1 MKLVNLYDT
10 KDVGK
15 FIEDE
20 GPSAK
25 EHYQQ
30 TGFSALS
37 RVLWVGPSNSG
48 KTNALGNYVM
58 AASGHYEQIIM
69 VTSGIEEPIYQS
81 LAEKLEKQNSIRF
94 FGIDDLPT
102 LAEMEVTKKALEA
115 TKKKKER
122 WLVVFDDLMNQIRGK
137 NERKLRDYFT
147 MMRKCG
153 MDGHFLS
160 QSWYDTDSV
169 IRKNCEFA
177 CIFVIA
183 GRRDSNAVVNENGF
197 PDDTKGD
204 ISRQMYKM
212 SVQKKGDFFKI
223 DRRFSKVEKRYSR
236 NFTDYF
242 EIDTYGGHATL
253 RIPKWYKKENGDKPV
268 QKERKRKYENSDEEF
283 SSGESGDED
292 DAESEEEE
300 TGKGLAAKK
309 KKKTS
314 IVARKT
320 IALPTKLPRN

>member
-1 MKLVNLYDT
+1 MQLINLYET

-15 FIEDE
+15 FVEDD
-20 GPSAK
+20 GPGSK
-25 EHYQQ
+25 EHYDQ

-81 LAEKLEKQNSIRF
+81 LAEKLEKLNCIRF

-102 LAEMEVTKKALEA
+102 LAEMEITKKALEA

-122 WLVVFDDLMNQIRGK
+122 WLVVFDDLMNQISGR
-137 NERKLRDYFT
+137 NEKKVRDYFT

-160 QSWYDTDSV
+160 QSWYDTDKV

-183 GRRDSNAVVNENGF
+183 GKRDSNAIVSDNGF
-197 PDDTKGD
+197 PEDTNGD
-204 ISRQMYKM
+204 IARQMYKM

-223 DRRFSKVEKRYSR
+223 DRRFARVDKRYSR

-242 EIDTYGGHATL
+242 DIDTYGGHATL
-253 RIPKWYKKENGDKPV
+253 KIPKWYKKENQTV
-268 QKERKRKYENSDEEF
+268 QRKRKYESEDDDDSDDDEEP
-283 SSGESGDED
+283 SSED
-292 DAESEEEE
+292 ESEDER
-300 TGKGLAAKK
+300 GSGLAARKRKALKK
-309 KKKTS
+309 KL
-314 IVARKT
+314 
-320 IALPTKLPRN
+320 ALPTKLPRK

>member
-1 MKLVNLYDT
+1 MQLINLYDT

-15 FIEDE
+15 FIQDE
-20 GPSAK
+20 GSSGK
-25 EHYQQ
+25 EHYEK
-30 TGFSALS
+30 TGFSAPS

-58 AASGHYEQIIM
+58 ASSGHYEQIIM
-69 VTSGIEEPIYQS
+69 VTSGIEEPIYQA
-81 LAEKLEKQNSIRF
+81 LAEKLEKQNNIRF

-102 LAEMEVTKKALEA
+102 LAEMKVSKEALEA
-115 TKKKKER
+115 TKKRKEK

-137 NERKLRDYFT
+137 NEIKVRDYFS

-183 GRRDSNAVVNENGF
+183 GRRDANAIVSENGF
-197 PDDTKGD
+197 PEDTNGD
-204 ISRQMYKM
+204 IARQMYTM

-223 DRRFSKVEKRYSR
+223 DRRFAKVEKRYSR

-242 EIDTYGGHATL
+242 EIDTYGQHATL
-253 RIPKWYKKENGDKPV
+253 KIPRWYKKENGNHSA
-268 QKERKRKYENSDEEF
+268 QTQRKRKYDSDDEESSSSDEDHRSEDE
-283 SSGESGDED
+283 GE
-292 DAESEEEE
+292 
-300 TGKGLAAKK
+300 KGMGLMKK
-309 KKKTS
+309 K
-314 IVARKT
+314 IV
-320 IALPTKLPRN
+320 LPTKLPKK